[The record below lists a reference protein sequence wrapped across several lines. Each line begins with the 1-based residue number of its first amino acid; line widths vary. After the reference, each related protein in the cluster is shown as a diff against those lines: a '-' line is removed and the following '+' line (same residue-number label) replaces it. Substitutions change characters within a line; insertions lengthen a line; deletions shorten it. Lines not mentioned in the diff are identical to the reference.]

1 MNTVEKDSELPVQ
14 TAVVPTTL
22 VQSARLNKRLAA
34 DVTFACE
41 TFQVTG
47 SFKFRAARNVAASVK
62 EKHVITASS
71 GNFGQALAYA
81 CSLFGKRCTVVMPSD
96 SAQVKVD
103 AVREFGGEV
112 VPVDTAKQS
121 RADKVAELMREYPE
135 AYCASAY
142 DDSLVIEGNATL
154 GRELALV
161 APGFDAILA
170 PIGGG
175 GLCAGIIKGFGEV
188 SGSTPPIFGV
198 EPSMAND
205 FARSLK
211 AGHII
216 ANDQEPKTIADGVR
230 TVSVGKNNWQYL
242 QSGVKEVLEVSEQSI
257 IKAFQLLFLLA
268 NVKAEPTGAL
278 SLAGVLENQ
287 ARFAGQRLCCVISGG
302 NVDKAVLEKLLSE
315 SLI

>member
-1 MNTVEKDSELPVQ
+1 MSTVKKKS
-14 TAVVPTTL
+14 AVPAQSAVEPTTL
-22 VQSARLNKRLAA
+22 VRSARLNKRLGA
-34 DVTFACE
+34 DIVFACE

-47 SFKFRAARNVAASVK
+47 SFKFRAAHSVASSVK

-81 CSLFGKRCTVVMPSD
+81 CGLFGKRCTVVMPSD
-96 SAQVKVD
+96 SAQVKMD

-112 VPVDTAKQS
+112 VLVDTARQS
-121 RADKVAELMREYPE
+121 RADKVAQLMQQYPD

-154 GRELALV
+154 GRELSAIS
-161 APGFDAILA
+161 PGFDAILA

-175 GLCAGIIKGFGEV
+175 GLCAGIIKGF
-188 SGSTPPIFGV
+188 SQADRTPPPIFGV

-211 AGHII
+211 AGYVI
-216 ANDQEPKTIADGVR
+216 ANDAEPKTIADGVR
-230 TVSVGKNNWQYL
+230 TVSVGKINWQYL
-242 QSGVKEVLEVSEQSI
+242 QSGITDVLEVSEQSI

-268 NVKAEPTGAL
+268 NVKAEPTGAV
-278 SLAGVLENQ
+278 SLAGVLENEG
-287 ARFAGQRLCCVISGG
+287 RFAGQRLCCVVSGG
-302 NVDKAVLEKLLSE
+302 NVDKAVFEKLLSE